1 MNKHIEIIKIVII
14 YALFGSA
21 WIYLSDTF
29 LGHYTQDDT
38 IITKLAISKG
48 LLFILFTSVL
58 LYLLIARLSTR
69 IDHSTQ
75 ALRQSEERQRLLLK
89 NSSDCLA
96 IVDAEGIFQF
106 ISPAVTKISGFSTDE
121 LQGTSLDTIIH
132 PDDLKETMAAWNEAI
147 LHPEKTITIRYRQI
161 HKSGE
166 VVFLEAVTQSFLN
179 EPAINGV
186 IASVR
191 DITERMQ
198 NENALRRTNETLSQF
213 IKHSPIYAFIKEVG
227 PTESRTLYASENYRD
242 MIGIPGSEMVGM
254 TMEELFPAD
263 LAAKITADDQT
274 VVSNGRI
281 LHLDEDLHDRN
292 YTTIKFPIVLGEK
305 HLLAGY
311 TIDITARKQAEMA
324 LQRSR
329 MLLEITERLTNVG
342 GWEWDVKK
350 QQMTWTAGTYR
361 LHGFTP
367 DEFPP
372 ESSELIQ
379 RSIACYAPEAR
390 EKILTAFERCA
401 TEGHAYDFECGFTT
415 ADGRPRH
422 IRTTGYAV
430 RDESG
435 QIRHVVGTF
444 RDITEEKEAEAQLRL
459 QALVLNQISD
469 LVTVTDLNGKVTYV
483 NDAVTKELGYSREDL
498 IGAPVKKYC
507 KDPTDEATQR
517 QIREKT
523 LHNGRW
529 QSEVISQTADGRA
542 INLACRTQIV
552 FDELGKKIAI
562 CGIATDITAR
572 KREELEKEKLQAQLT
587 QAQKLESVG
596 RLAGGVA
603 HDFNN
608 MLSVILGYSGLA
620 LEQMEPDQPIYIA
633 LQEIKQAAQRS
644 ADLTRQLLAFARK
657 QTVTPQVLNL
667 NETVKSMLNML
678 RRLIGENI
686 ELVWLPG
693 ENPGQIKM
701 DPSQIDQ
708 ILANLC
714 VNARDAIGDTGKI
727 TITTSN
733 VLADAAYCAG
743 RNGFLPGEYVL
754 LTVSDTG
761 CGMDSEM
768 QEHLFEPFFTTKE
781 VGKGTG
787 LGLATVYG
795 VIKQNNGYIEITS
808 VPGQGSTFAM
818 YLPRYMAKADR
829 MQVPEAVQPVVY
841 GHETILLVEDE
852 SMILTMVSEMLK
864 SLGYNVLPAAT
875 PGEALRLAQDYA
887 GEIHLLMTDVV
898 MPEMNG
904 RDLAKKLLTLYPDIK
919 RLFMSG
925 YTADVI
931 AHHGVLDEGVHFIQ
945 KPFTMKDL
953 TAKIKNVLMT

>member
-1 MNKHIEIIKIVII
+1 MNKHIEIIKVVII

-21 WIYLSDTF
+21 WIYFSDTF
-29 LGHYTQDDT
+29 LGYFAQDDS
-38 IITKLAISKG
+38 IITKVAILKG
-48 LLFILFTSVL
+48 LLFILVTSVL

-69 IDHSTQ
+69 INRSTQ
-75 ALRQSEERQRLLLK
+75 ALRQSEERQRLLVK
-89 NSSDCLA
+89 NSSDCLI
-96 IVDAEGIFQF
+96 IVDQEGILQF
-106 ISPAVTKISGFSTDE
+106 ISPAVAKISGFSPDE
-121 LQGTSLDTIIH
+121 LQGRPLDTIIH
-132 PDDLKETMAAWNEAI
+132 PDDLKKTLTAWNEAI
-147 LHPEKTITIRYRQI
+147 LHPEKTITIHYRQI

-166 VVFLEAVTQSFLN
+166 IVFLEAVAQSFLN

-198 NENALRRTNETLSQF
+198 NEDALRRTNETLSQF

-227 PTESRTLYASENYRD
+227 PAESRTLYASENYRD
-242 MIGIPGSEMVGM
+242 MIGIPGSEMVGK

-274 VVSNGRI
+274 VVNNGRI
-281 LHLDEDLHDRN
+281 LQFDEDFHDRN

-324 LQRSR
+324 LQRNR
-329 MLLEITERLTNVG
+329 MLLEITERLSNVG

-372 ESSELIQ
+372 GSSEPIQ

-390 EKILTAFERCA
+390 QKIRSAFERCA
-401 TEGHAYDFECGFTT
+401 TEGHPYDFECGFTT

-422 IRTTGYAV
+422 IRTMGYAV
-430 RDESG
+430 RDENG
-435 QIRHVVGTF
+435 KILHVVGTF
-444 RDITEEKEAEAQLRL
+444 RDITEQKEAEAQLRL

-469 LVTVTDLNGKVTYV
+469 LVTVTDLKGVITYV
-483 NDAVTKELGYSREDL
+483 NDAETKEFGYSREDL
-498 IGAPVKKYC
+498 IGASVEKYGE
-507 KDPTDEATQR
+507 DPTCGTTQR
-517 QIREKT
+517 QILETT
-523 LHNGRW
+523 LRDGHW
-529 QSEVISQTADGRA
+529 QGEVTNRTADGRTL
-542 INLACRTQIV
+542 ILDCRTQIV
-552 FDELGKKIAI
+552 LDELGNKIAI
-562 CGIATDITAR
+562 CGISTDITER
-572 KREELEKEKLQAQLT
+572 KREELEKEKLQAQLL

-608 MLSVILGYSGLA
+608 MLSVILGYAGLV
-620 LEQMEPDQPIYIA
+620 LEQMKPDQPMYIA

-657 QTVTPQVLNL
+657 QTVTPKVLNL

-686 ELVWLPG
+686 DLVWLPG
-693 ENPGQIKM
+693 ENLGQIKM

-754 LTVSDTG
+754 LTVSDNG

-768 QEHLFEPFFTTKE
+768 LEHLFEPFFTTKE

-787 LGLATVYG
+787 LGLAMVYG
-795 VIKQNNGYIEITS
+795 VIKQNNGHIEISS
-808 VPGQGSTFAM
+808 VPGQGSTFEM
-818 YLPRYMAKADR
+818 YLPRYMARADR
-829 MQVPEAVQPVVY
+829 MQMPEAVQSVVP

-852 SMILTMVSEMLK
+852 SMILKMVSEMLK

-875 PGEALRLAQDYA
+875 PGEAIRLAQNYA

-904 RDLAKKLLTLYPDIK
+904 RDLAKKLLSLYPDIK
-919 RLFMSG
+919 RVFMSG

-931 AHHGVLDEGVHFIQ
+931 AYHGVLDEGVHFIQ

-953 TAKIKNVLMT
+953 TAIIKNVLVK